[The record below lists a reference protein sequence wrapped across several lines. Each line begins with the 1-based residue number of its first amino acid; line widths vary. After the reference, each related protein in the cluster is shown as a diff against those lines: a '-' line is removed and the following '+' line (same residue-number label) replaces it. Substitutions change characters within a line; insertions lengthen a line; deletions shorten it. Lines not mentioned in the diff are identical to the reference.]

1 MQCLAQVSRC
11 LPSRPEGAAGHTERW
26 HTGGGHHH
34 LGFNTHTSTN
44 HYLGCLL
51 AIILSGASGPT
62 QPPNHQGTGA
72 RVRQM
77 PLGVQVVKW

>member
-1 MQCLAQVSRC
+1 MAQGPEPGVCPHNAVQCLAQVSPC

-62 QPPNHQGTGA
+62 LSGICRCSP
-72 RVRQM
+72 
-77 PLGVQVVKW
+77 